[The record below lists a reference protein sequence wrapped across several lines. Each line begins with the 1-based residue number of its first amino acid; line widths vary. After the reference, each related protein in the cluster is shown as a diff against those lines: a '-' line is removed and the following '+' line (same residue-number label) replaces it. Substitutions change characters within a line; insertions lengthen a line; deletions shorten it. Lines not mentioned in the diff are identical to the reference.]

1 MNKMEKEKKEKLEEK
16 KIVKRN
22 LKKTEEESL
31 SIQDQVVVTN
41 TENKIIITTI
51 F

>member
-41 TENKIIITTI
+41 TENKITITTI

>member
-41 TENKIIITTI
+41 TEK
-51 F
+51 

>member
-1 MNKMEKEKKEKLEEK
+1 MEKEKKEKLEEK